1 MEGSRGK
8 KYRIL
13 MVDDDES
20 LLEIGSLFM
29 EKFGFRVY
37 TSTSGQEALS
47 LISSNKFD
55 AIISDFQMPGMNGL
69 ELLKSLRANGYDI
82 PFIMLTGQGS
92 EEIASDA
99 LNNGADYYLI
109 KEVNASAQYEKL
121 SKILRR
127 LISEKKIYNFKKR
140 GILLLTTFSDCGK
153 DMFLLINS
161 DMKIV
166 SVSPNIDEVL
176 GYKPSELIGKDIR
189 YFLED
194 NGLENV
200 EKLVQGSSDIHICC
214 DRLDIR
220 VRTKKGTICRFQC
233 MPIEER
239 FGENRKLF

>member
-82 PFIMLTGQGS
+82 PFIMLTGHGS

-99 LNNGADYYLI
+99 LNMEPI
-109 KEVNASAQYEKL
+109 ITL
-121 SKILRR
+121 SKKSMRQR
-127 LISEKKIYNFKKR
+127 S
-140 GILLLTTFSDCGK
+140 
-153 DMFLLINS
+153 
-161 DMKIV
+161 MK
-166 SVSPNIDEVL
+166 
-176 GYKPSELIGKDIR
+176 
-189 YFLED
+189 
-194 NGLENV
+194 
-200 EKLVQGSSDIHICC
+200 SSQRSC
-214 DRLDIR
+214 
-220 VRTKKGTICRFQC
+220 VV
-233 MPIEER
+233 
-239 FGENRKLF
+239 